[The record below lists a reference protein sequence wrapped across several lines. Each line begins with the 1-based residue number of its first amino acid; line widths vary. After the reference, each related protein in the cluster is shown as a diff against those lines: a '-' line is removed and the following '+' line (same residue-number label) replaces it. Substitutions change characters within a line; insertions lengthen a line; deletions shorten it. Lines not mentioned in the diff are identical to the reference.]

1 MSPRSPL
8 LFFLLPSRCLT
19 RRWTGGC
26 AGVSIDPKWQVA
38 SEFVA
43 WRQWLGRLD
52 REGQL
57 NLRQTRDKPN
67 PVPTNHDWG
76 EVSACSVLWNDL
88 FMRKCSSQ
96 HLTCMKCAFNWQRAG
111 KRHSTDRRDK
121 NWEEVSNPGICWNE
135 ILCMCLKPTDP
146 LESQEILPSQST
158 VNTPLLCQKQNKK
171 GKQHVC
177 CLSEKFLYPY
187 SNAFQLICSC
197 KSLCQI
203 DNINT
208 DCISQNNI
216 SLRTSLI
223 NVHPNKIK
231 LGLNTPSSA
240 LVFQGQH
247 ATWSIAWVFGKL
259 PKAAGKCFITNNT
272 LREIHILIVFL

>member
-1 MSPRSPL
+1 MCISSVWNAGRQKQNQSLLSKHSRPQISLSRVCQPESHLSKSGYSEPSIHSESGHQPPRMSPRSPL

-96 HLTCMKCAFNWQRAG
+96 HLTCMKCVFNWQRAG

-197 KSLCQI
+197 KSLC
-203 DNINT
+203 
-208 DCISQNNI
+208 
-216 SLRTSLI
+216 
-223 NVHPNKIK
+223 
-231 LGLNTPSSA
+231 
-240 LVFQGQH
+240 
-247 ATWSIAWVFGKL
+247 
-259 PKAAGKCFITNNT
+259 
-272 LREIHILIVFL
+272 